1 FPLEK
6 SYRFINHPFAALTE
20 EHAYEKVSQEKT
32 PLYNKKSIFLAYGLH
47 APSTL
52 HIIFNA
58 TAFSLTVLTLSN
70 ICNKD
75 ISIPHTPI

>member
-1 FPLEK
+1 M
-6 SYRFINHPFAALTE
+6 
-20 EHAYEKVSQEKT
+20 
-32 PLYNKKSIFLAYGLH
+32 YNKKPVFLAYGLH

-75 ISIPHTPI
+75 ISIPYTPI